1 MDERAPVLGLLFQ
14 ALFVL
19 SESLKE
25 DLLDLADHGA
35 VELQVLLFS
44 LHDLFQRRPQK
55 LQLLLLG
62 SKSTVTK

>member
-1 MDERAPVLGLLFQ
+1 MDERAPVLRLLFQ

-25 DLLDLADHGA
+25 HLLDLADHGA

-44 LHDLFQRRPQK
+44 LHDLFQRSPQK